1 MTLDWI
7 VLKTRKSQDICLK
20 KYILRGTHFLENHI
34 KKHAMKLRAIIVEDE
49 KASRDILKSYLTKYC
64 PAVDVLGEASNVD
77 EGLELIRNT
86 QLDLVFLDVEM
97 PYGNAFDL
105 LEKVGDVDFET
116 VFVTAYNH
124 YAIDALNAHAS
135 YYLMKPISIDE
146 LIKAVDYVLEIKRK
160 EEALQ
165 NEVLVPKSATVQG
178 KITLP
183 QQDGFDVIETADI
196 LYCKADD
203 NYTEIYL
210 NNNKK
215 KVISK
220 TLKYFE
226 DLLNDHGFARVH
238 KSYLVNVNEITK
250 YVKGKGGSVVLSNG
264 KQIMVSASK
273 KAKLLANF
281 KG

>member
-1 MTLDWI
+1 
-7 VLKTRKSQDICLK
+7 
-20 KYILRGTHFLENHI
+20 
-34 KKHAMKLRAIIVEDE
+34 MKLNSIIVEDE
-49 KASRDILKSYLTKYC
+49 ETSREILKNYLSKYC
-64 PAVDVLGEASNVD
+64 PNVKVVGEAANVD
-77 EGLELIRNT
+77 EALVLIRNNN
-86 QLDLVFLDVEM
+86 LDLVFLDVEM

-105 LEKVGDVDFET
+105 LDKVGDIDFET

-124 YAIDALNAHAS
+124 YAIEALNAHAS

-146 LIKAVDYVLEIKRK
+146 LIKAVDYVVEIKTK

-165 NEVLVPKSATVQG
+165 DQVLVPKTNTVNG
-178 KITLP
+178 KITIP
-183 QQDGFDVIETADI
+183 QQDGFEVINTSDI

-210 NNNKK
+210 NTNKK
-215 KVISK
+215 KLVSK

-226 DLLNDHGFARVH
+226 DALNDTSFVRVH
-238 KSYLVNVNEITK
+238 KSYLVNVNEIVK

-273 KAKLLANF
+273 KSELLSYF
-281 KG
+281 K